1 VGQLTIDLTTAVS
14 WNPTPSWHNPL
25 DLDLIQS
32 ILTNHPDFETAV
44 PLHLA
49 SQMQQAL
56 HNHDRVLI
64 ARTARQLAGLG
75 PGLTPAGDDFL
86 VGVLYSLFSNHYSV
100 IGNPSSNYGSLL
112 TDYCSLITAAAVPHT
127 TTLSANLLQAAG
139 RGEAS
144 QVWHDLMSAH
154 TSDFFKKSD
163 VYYKAITS
171 ILRTGHS
178 SGSDAMLG
186 FLLALNWS
194 EQK

>member
-1 VGQLTIDLTTAVS
+1 
-14 WNPTPSWHNPL
+14 
-25 DLDLIQS
+25 
-32 ILTNHPDFETAV
+32 
-44 PLHLA
+44 
-49 SQMQQAL
+49 
-56 HNHDRVLI
+56 
-64 ARTARQLAGLG
+64 LAGLG

-100 IGNPSSNYGSLL
+100 IGNPSSNYDKLI
-112 TDYCSLITAAAVPHT
+112 TDYCSLITSSAVPHT
-127 TTLSANLLQAAG
+127 TTLSSNLLQAAA

-144 QVWHDLMSAH
+144 QTWHDLLSAQ
-154 TSDFFKKSD
+154 TAETYS
-163 VYYKAITS
+163 KAITR